1 MTDMK
6 TGLPNGLVILLLA
19 ALSWLI
25 VGGVFWLVTALGAY
39 W

>member
-25 VGGVFWLVTALGAY
+25 AFGVFGVFWLLGAY

>member
-1 MTDMK
+1 MK
-6 TGLPNGLVILLLA
+6 TGLPNGLAILLLA